1 MSACTSGVNDVKE
14 VIKQAKSY
22 KDTFKRQ
29 TILFMD
35 EIHRFNKLQQDQFLP
50 HIENGTI
57 ILLGATTENPSFSLN
72 SALLSRCRVIVLEK
86 LPSDEIM
93 KILRRA
99 LRKFEAVEV
108 LKDTPITDEFVDQL
122 DFTPKL
128 SVTEECLK
136 WIADSSD
143 GDARIALNS
152 FEMCMKQS
160 EGEKSD
166 GVKSITLDDIK
177 EGIKKT
183 HLLYDRNGDQHY
195 DIISA
200 LHKSIRASDDNASL
214 YWLTRMILAG
224 EDPRYICRRL
234 MKAASEDIGLADP
247 QAFMLAVSTMH
258 AVEKIGMPESDCILA
273 QLVVYLARAPKSRES
288 HEAYGQCKQL
298 ILNQKGAMPAV
309 PIHLRNAPTK
319 LMKSL
324 GYGRDYNMLHKDE
337 SGLNYLPEELGDV
350 NFFE

>member
-14 VIKQAKSY
+14 VIKQAKNY
-22 KDTFKRQ
+22 RDTFKKQ

-86 LPSDEIM
+86 LPSEEIM

-99 LRKFEAVEV
+99 LRNFEAVEV
-108 LKDTPITDEFVDQL
+108 PEESAISDEAVNDL
-122 DFTPKL
+122 DYTPKL
-128 SVTEECLK
+128 TITEECLK

-152 FEMCMKQS
+152 FEMCMKQAI
-160 EGEKSD
+160 GENND
-166 GVKSITLDDIK
+166 GIKAITLDDIK

-214 YWLTRMILAG
+214 YWLSRMIMAG

-234 MKAASEDIGLADP
+234 MKAASEDIGLADTK
-247 QAFMLAVSTMH
+247 AFMLAVSTMH
-258 AVEKIGMPESDCILA
+258 AVEKIGMPESGCILA
-273 QLVVYLARAPKSRES
+273 QLTVYLARAPKSRES
-288 HEAYGQCKQL
+288 HEAFGKCMRM
-298 ILNQKGAMPAV
+298 IENQKGPMPAV

-319 LMKSL
+319 LMRSL
-324 GYGRDYNMLHKDE
+324 GYGRDYNMMHKDE
-337 SGLNYLPEELGDV
+337 SGLNYLPEELEDV
-350 NFFE
+350 NFFD